1 MEPISIYIHIP
12 FCQHRCAYCDF
23 NTYINMSSIY
33 DDYVL
38 ALCSEISIITSQLS
52 EKLTAKTIY
61 FGGGTPTLLSFQ
73 QYQRVFNSLY
83 DHFLIPSDIEITIE
97 ANPGTVKEEYLKRL
111 RELGI
116 NRISFGVQSAINREL
131 QILERQ
137 HNYFDVINCIKWA
150 RKADFE
156 NINLDLIYGLPD
168 QTIEDWKRSL
178 ALVIGL
184 HPQHISLYNLSIEKG
199 TPFGKWLSKGL
210 LSIPNPDIA
219 ADMYEWASEFL
230 GEDGFLQYEI
240 SNWGKRISK
249 KKDRNEKPVECKHNL
264 QYWLNLNYFGF
275 GAGAHSYFANNRSVN
290 YLSPTK
296 YIKALLTNPQVDK
309 NLDYPSSPVTEFIEL
324 IDRKTEIG
332 ETMMMGL
339 RLTERGVSKRSFQKR
354 FNQSIEEIFGNKIDF
369 FIQMSLLEW
378 GGQNREVLRLTKKGR
393 LLGNQVFAEFLL

>member
-83 DHFLIPSDIEITIE
+83 DHFFIPSDIEITIE

-219 ADMYEWASEFL
+219 ADMYE
-230 GEDGFLQYEI
+230 
-240 SNWGKRISK
+240 
-249 KKDRNEKPVECKHNL
+249 
-264 QYWLNLNYFGF
+264 
-275 GAGAHSYFANNRSVN
+275 
-290 YLSPTK
+290 
-296 YIKALLTNPQVDK
+296 
-309 NLDYPSSPVTEFIEL
+309 
-324 IDRKTEIG
+324 
-332 ETMMMGL
+332 
-339 RLTERGVSKRSFQKR
+339 
-354 FNQSIEEIFGNKIDF
+354 
-369 FIQMSLLEW
+369 
-378 GGQNREVLRLTKKGR
+378 
-393 LLGNQVFAEFLL
+393 